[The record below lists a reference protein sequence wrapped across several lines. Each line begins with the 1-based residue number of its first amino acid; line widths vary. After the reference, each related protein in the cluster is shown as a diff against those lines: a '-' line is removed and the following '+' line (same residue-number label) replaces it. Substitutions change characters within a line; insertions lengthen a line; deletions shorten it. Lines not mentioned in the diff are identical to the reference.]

1 MPDVT
6 FYCDL
11 PPNEIRE
18 TQDPFLIAELKE
30 YKEELDVQ
38 FEAVVECLQKYP
50 EIFESKSL
58 ERQNFLA
65 IYAQVCSRCF
75 GWGLPHTSMIPMADN
90 MNHSDTN
97 VIFEMI
103 TRSVHVKADIDSSY
117 FSRSKFM
124 NDYQAIFE
132 RD

>member
-1 MPDVT
+1 M
-6 FYCDL
+6 
-11 PPNEIRE
+11 
-18 TQDPFLIAELKE
+18 
-30 YKEELDVQ
+30 
-38 FEAVVECLQKYP
+38 
-50 EIFESKSL
+50 
-58 ERQNFLA
+58 A

-103 TRSVHVKADIDSSY
+103 TQSVHLQADFTSSY

-124 NDYQAIFE
+124 NDYWAIFE
-132 RD
+132 RDGHSLSGEFDLINARGRFNHDNFLINKKAESW